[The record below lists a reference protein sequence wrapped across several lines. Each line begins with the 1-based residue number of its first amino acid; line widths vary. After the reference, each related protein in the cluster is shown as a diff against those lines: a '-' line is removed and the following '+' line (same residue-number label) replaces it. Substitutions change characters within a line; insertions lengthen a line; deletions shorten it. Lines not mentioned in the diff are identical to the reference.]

1 MRGSSDMGKSKEESR
16 IEKMIRGLLKL
27 PENRRCINCRSL
39 GPQYVCTT
47 FWTFVCTN
55 CSGVHRE
62 FNHRVKSISMAKF
75 TSEEVSALQAS
86 GNERARQIYFK
97 TWDPHCNFFPD
108 NSNIH
113 KLRGFIKHVYVER
126 RYTGETHPALVPR
139 LRDIDSE
146 EPHERRGGDLSG
158 QPSFHGRNFE
168 RYGSLDRYGKYSF
181 KDVRSSGYERE
192 NTPRYSGFR
201 SSSCHFEGT
210 GGHYQVDGA
219 RIAGRSATDMF
230 TTKDIKPR
238 PKSPDADSPPPLH
251 HVREIL
257 GENFSPLCVGDQP
270 QSSLS
275 ERRNSHSG
283 ANNALVGV
291 HSKASSG
298 YIDSPTHD
306 QEGHAQMSG
315 DPVRNLHRRSTSAH
329 SQSTV
334 QSSNQTSENNAEM
347 KHKSGSVGSL
357 VNFANFPPP
366 EACME
371 QGEDTHVANN
381 GGNSASSQ
389 PSQVEETALNT
400 PAKNTVEYLLFELSS
415 SLETPSNNHSGV
427 SAIEEAKEPPSPQ
440 QPQEHSIVPIL
451 DVATPSTQQ
460 PHSTVPLPDGA
471 TPRIHQHSVVSV
483 LDVSTSAPQTSCSNG
498 AVYNQSEVVSI
509 VPSAL
514 VPIQERNSAPRVQPS
529 MTEARSSERTELPA
543 DLFSSFD
550 PRRPLCWQTS
560 PSHGMRFSLQYHPT
574 SMQIPSFPGVTKSRN
589 PFDTDDNTTQ
599 HYSANTM
606 FPSMASLQVGLPN
619 LSSSPGVSRA
629 LSFGSDPHG
638 FISDSSSYQSG
649 AYMGQAVR
657 SNMSVT
663 SQQGIGGYGGQEG
676 SLGSLN
682 SNQQNQYTYS
692 THTNTTSFPKGG
704 RNPFG

>member
-1 MRGSSDMGKSKEESR
+1 MGESKEESR

-97 TWDPHCNFFPD
+97 TWDPHRNFFPD

-139 LRDIDSE
+139 LRDIDNE
-146 EPHERRGGDLSG
+146 EPRERRGGDLSG
-158 QPSFHGRNFE
+158 KPSFHGRNFE
-168 RYGSLDRYGKYSF
+168 RYGSLDRYAKYSF

-238 PKSPDADSPPPLH
+238 AKSPDADSPPPLH
-251 HVREIL
+251 HLREIL
-257 GENFSPLCVGDQP
+257 GENFSPLRVGDQR

-275 ERRNSHSG
+275 ERRNSHNG
-283 ANNALVGV
+283 ANDALVGLISGHAMFKQFISGSGQGRVGV
-291 HSKASSG
+291 HSKPSSR

-315 DPVRNLHRRSTSAH
+315 DPARNLHRRSTSAH
-329 SQSTV
+329 SQLVWLGLGDLVQSIV

-347 KHKSGSVGSL
+347 KHKSGSVASL

-371 QGEDTHVANN
+371 QGEATHVNNN

-471 TPRIHQHSVVSV
+471 TPRIHRHSVVSV
-483 LDVSTSAPQTSCSNG
+483 LDVSTSVPQTSCSNG
-498 AVYNQSEVVSI
+498 AVYNQSEEVSI
-509 VPSAL
+509 VPSAV
-514 VPIQERNSAPRVQPS
+514 VPIQERNSAPKVQPS

-574 SMQIPSFPGVTKSRN
+574 SMQIPSFPGLTKSRN

-599 HYSANTM
+599 HCSANTM
-606 FPSMASLQVGLPN
+606 HIACIKMNRAID
-619 LSSSPGVSRA
+619 PGPKDTSEA
-629 LSFGSDPHG
+629 LTSFLNAA
-638 FISDSSSYQSG
+638 G
-649 AYMGQAVR
+649 AYMGQAVY
-657 SNMSVT
+657 SNMPVT
-663 SQQGIGGYGGQEG
+663 RY
-676 SLGSLN
+676 
-682 SNQQNQYTYS
+682 
-692 THTNTTSFPKGG
+692 
-704 RNPFG
+704 